1 MAVVQRE
8 MPRKVNANPDL
19 GVGNVRNVGHTLL
32 IGGLKV
38 PGLLQWSK
46 NELAYSAGSSV
57 TLSLRGELVD
67 NQEWLSVSQEVLPLP
82 VVLTT
87 DLAVDGKAVFTDAE
101 EFSGVVD
108 TIDYDPKTNVYSVNV
123 SSYAR
128 VLVNTKISETL
139 AGESGSAKTTGQ
151 TIIDITKKYGK
162 GLKVYVDPELM
173 KTPVGKVYKE
183 QQVKTL
189 RNIPVWDL
197 FQSFA
202 QYDKAD
208 LFVKGD
214 TLFYVRKPTN
224 TSNNITQLKGVKA
237 NYAFTYG
244 RNIIGVSVT
253 HAPLFAHDVTVTV
266 RSHQSRTDQSY
277 ESTKNMSDLE
287 ITKLAK
293 KLEGVS
299 RDELDKLNA
308 ASKAKLAQKRKSSSK
323 AGKQVEGKAAVARIG
338 NKENYVF
345 VVPNATQEDCERIAQ
360 KIMEDIARHEFAVTL
375 TVLGQPDFNPLQYV
389 GLLNLPVPVLNQVYA
404 IKSISTQ
411 SDPSSGYLTTF
422 TLVNHEVQT
431 VGVSLGM

>member
-1 MAVVQRE
+1 MAVIQRE
-8 MPRKVNANPDL
+8 MPRKVTVNPDL
-19 GVGNVRNVGHTLL
+19 GVGAVRNVGHKLL
-32 IGGLKV
+32 IGGLPV
-38 PGLLQWSK
+38 PGLLRWSK
-46 NELAYSAGSSV
+46 NEMTYSAGSSAEL
-57 TLSLRGELVD
+57 TLRGELVE
-67 NQEWLSVSQEVLPLP
+67 NQEWLSVSQNVLPLP

-87 DLAVDGKAVFTDAE
+87 DLVVNGKAMFTDAE

-108 TIDYDPKTNVYSVNV
+108 TLDYDPKTNLYTVNV

-128 VLVNTKISETL
+128 VLVNTKISETI
-139 AGESGSAKTTGQ
+139 AGASGSAKTTGQ
-151 TIIDITKKYGK
+151 TIIDLTKKYGK

-173 KTPVGKVYKE
+173 KTPVGRVYKE
-183 QQVKTL
+183 QQVKAL

-214 TLFYVRKPTN
+214 TLFYVRKPTD
-224 TSNNITQLKGVKA
+224 TSQNITQLKGVKA
-237 NYAFTYG
+237 NYAYTYG
-244 RNIIGVSVT
+244 RNIIGINIT
-253 HAPLFAHDVTVTV
+253 HAPLFSHDVTVTV

-287 ITKLAK
+287 ITKLAQ

-308 ASKAKLAQKRKSSSK
+308 ASKAKMAKKRKNSSK

-375 TVLGQPDFNPLQYV
+375 TVLGQPDFNPLQYI
-389 GLLNLPVPVLNQVYA
+389 GLLNLPVSVANQVYA
-404 IKSISTQ
+404 IKSLSTQ